1 MKNKTLNLV
10 ATLTAGLGLA
20 ASAQAADAAKSD
32 WSAELI
38 APVANPIL
46 FESPTI
52 GSEVRPLFL
61 YHRLNDDFATQG
73 GDVQVYALQF
83 RLKLTERLALIATK
97 DGYVDFNPDAALTHE
112 SGFADIT
119 AGLKY
124 ALIKDED
131 NKFLLTPGFTY
142 TIPIGDE
149 DVFQGSDNGSGQFDL
164 FTSAAKGVGDFQV
177 TANAGLILPLDS
189 DKDTSQLHYS
199 LQVAYPLCQ
208 WFKPFAVLN
217 GYTVLSD
224 GEGLALGSEGY
235 DVINFGAANADGES
249 MIVLGGG
256 FRSAL
261 SQSVDLGVAY
271 EKGVDHKDG
280 IFDDRLTVDLVW
292 KF

>member
-20 ASAQAADAAKSD
+20 ASAQAADAPKSD
-32 WSAELI
+32 WTSELI

-61 YHRLNDDFATQG
+61 YHRLNDNFVG
-73 GDVQVYALQF
+73 GDVEVYALQF
-83 RLKLTERLALIATK
+83 RLKLTDRLALIATK
-97 DGYVDFNPDAALTHE
+97 DGYVDFNPDAIGHAD
-112 SGFADIT
+112 GFADIT

-124 ALIKDED
+124 ALIQDD
-131 NKFLLTPGFTY
+131 NNKFLLTPGFTY
-142 TIPIGDE
+142 TIPIGSE
-149 DVFQGSDNGSGQFDL
+149 DVFQGNDNGSGQFDL
-164 FTSAAKGVGDFQV
+164 FTSAAKNVGDVQLM
-177 TANAGLILPLDS
+177 ANVGVMLPLDS
-189 DKDTSQLHYS
+189 DKDSTQLHYS

-217 GYTVLSD
+217 GYTGLSN
-224 GEGLALGSEGY
+224 GKTPGFEGADSEGY
-235 DVINFGAANADGES
+235 DVINFGSGDVAGET

-256 FRSAL
+256 FRSSL
-261 SQSVDLGVAY
+261 CKSVDLGIAY
-271 EKGVDHKDG
+271 EKGVDHDNG